1 MIERTLVLLKPDA
14 VERGLMGEIIHRF
27 ERVGLKIV
35 GLKLVQ
41 PNKETAL
48 LHYTEDITVRRGQ
61 HVRDMLVEFL
71 ATGTIVAMVL
81 EGVAAVE
88 NVRRLVGSTQP
99 KEAVPG
105 TIRGDF
111 SHVSYAYADSKNMV
125 IKNLIHASSS
135 LEEAKTEIK
144 VWFKESELV
153 NYSSVHDKHVL

>member
-14 VERGLMGEIIHRF
+14 VERGLIGEIIHRF

-61 HVRDMLVEFL
+61 KVRDMLVEFL

-99 KEAVPG
+99 KEAAPG
-105 TIRGDF
+105 TIRGDY
-111 SHVSYAYADSKNMV
+111 SHVSYAYADAKNMV
-125 IKNLIHASSS
+125 IKNLIHASANV
-135 LEEAKTEIK
+135 EEAKTEVA
-144 VWFKESELV
+144 VWFKENELL
-153 NYSSVHDKHVL
+153 NYSVVHEKHTR